1 MIHENDDEIHIRA
14 IPALLRNGH
23 PVHTMRL
30 DSHDIAAAAVQ
41 SLPSGNEEGTMKR
54 IAATFMLLLYV
65 ACTARDTTKIV
76 STVSLGGANPA
87 AIRGKVTTGGNPL
100 PGTTVTLTPPRGA
113 SHTAVTDVNG
123 EYTFVS
129 LAPGRYRL
137 RFELSG
143 LAMVMKEVTIAATSV
158 LRLETDL
165 HVNSV
170 AESITVTAEAPSVME
185 TMSVGFS
192 SSQMKGG
199 SSGYTPPR
207 SAPSPSSY
215 SPPPM
220 YIQDTVQEASRFTQ
234 FKENEFIA
242 AAKEATTTFAIDV
255 DRASYANVRRY
266 LTANQLPPTDAVRI
280 EEMVNY
286 FTYHYAPPADGRP
299 FAVSSEVVG
308 CPWEPA
314 HRLVRI
320 GIQGQQI
327 EQWRQAP
334 NNLVFLLDVSGSMQP
349 IDRLPLIKS
358 ALRMLVDQLR
368 VQDSVAIVVYAGAAG
383 LVLPPTSG
391 ADKAKIV
398 NALDALQA
406 GGSTAGGEGIE
417 LAYKV
422 ARDNFNAQGNNRVI
436 LATDGDFNVGVNDTP
451 SLQKLIEEK
460 RATGVFLTCVG
471 VGSGFNDELMKTL
484 SVKGNGNYSY
494 LDSLAEAKKTFVN
507 ELGGTLVAIAKD
519 VKVQLEF
526 DPALVESYRQI
537 GYEMRALANADFKD
551 DTKDAG
557 ELGSGH
563 SVTALYE
570 IVPTHATIGRIA
582 TLRLRYKEP
591 KGETSSLIESTI
603 VDEGKNAYEAS
614 PDTQFA
620 AAVAELGMLLR
631 GSKFKGHATYA
642 DALALARAMR
652 GEDFEGYREELLRMI
667 ETSKSLS
674 GEGAQV
680 ALKQ

>member
-1 MIHENDDEIHIRA
+1 MQSF
-14 IPALLRNGH
+14 PAG
-23 PVHTMRL
+23 
-30 DSHDIAAAAVQ
+30 I
-41 SLPSGNEEGTMKR
+41 EEGTMKQ
-54 IAATFMLLLYV
+54 IAATFMLLLYA
-65 ACTARDTTKIV
+65 ACAARDTTKIV

-87 AIRGKVTTGGNPL
+87 SIRGKVTTGGNPL
-100 PGTTVTLTPPRGA
+100 PGTTVTLTPPSGG

-129 LAPGRYRL
+129 LAPGRYHL
-137 RFELSG
+137 RFDLSG
-143 LAMVMKEVTIAATSV
+143 LQTITREVTISTASV
-158 LRLETDL
+158 VRLTTEMRAG
-165 HVNSV
+165 SI
-170 AESITVTAEAPSVME
+170 AEAITVTASAPAMLE
-185 TMSVGFS
+185 TTEVQFS

-199 SSGYTPPR
+199 SSAPR
-207 SAPSPSSY
+207 SRRAPPSPSP
-215 SPPPM
+215 SPSPQPM
-220 YIQDTVQEASRFTQ
+220 YIQDAVQETSRFAQ

-242 AAKEATTTFAIDV
+242 AAKEATTTFSIDV

-266 LTANQLPPTDAVRI
+266 LTANQLPPSDAVRI

-286 FTYHYAPPADGRP
+286 FTYHYAPPTDGRP

-391 ADKAKIV
+391 ADKAKII

-417 LAYKV
+417 LAYKI
-422 ARDNFNAQGNNRVI
+422 ARDNFNPQGNNRVI

-460 RATGVFLTCVG
+460 RTSGVFLTCVG
-471 VGSGFNDELMKTL
+471 VGAGDLNDELMKTL

-494 LDSLAEAKKTFVN
+494 LDSVAEAKKVFVH

-570 IVPTHATIGRIA
+570 IVPTRAAIGRIA

-603 VDEGKNAYEAS
+603 VDEGKNANEAS

-631 GSKFKGHATYA
+631 GSKYKGHATYA

-674 GEGAQV
+674 GEGAKV

>member
-1 MIHENDDEIHIRA
+1 
-14 IPALLRNGH
+14 
-23 PVHTMRL
+23 
-30 DSHDIAAAAVQ
+30 
-41 SLPSGNEEGTMKR
+41 MKR
-54 IAATFMLLLYV
+54 IAATFMLLLYA
-65 ACTARDTTKIV
+65 ACAARDTTKIV

-100 PGTTVTLTPPRGA
+100 PGTTVTLTPPSGG

-129 LAPGRYRL
+129 VAPGRYRL
-137 RFELSG
+137 RFDLSG
-143 LAMVMKEVTIAATSV
+143 LQTVTKEVTISAASMV
-158 LRLETDL
+158 RLETDMR
-165 HVNSV
+165 VASV
-170 AESITVTAEAPSVME
+170 AEAITVTASAPAMLE
-185 TMSVGFS
+185 TTEVQFS

-199 SSGYTPPR
+199 SSAPR
-207 SAPSPSSY
+207 SRRAPVPS

-220 YIQDTVQEASRFTQ
+220 YVQDAIQETSRFTQ
-234 FKENEFIA
+234 FKENDFIA
-242 AAKEATTTFAIDV
+242 AAKEATTTFSIDV

-266 LTANQLPPTDAVRI
+266 LTANQLPPSDAVRI

-286 FTYHYAPPADGRP
+286 FTYHYAPPTDGRP

-358 ALRMLVDQLR
+358 ALRLLVDQLR

-398 NALDALQA
+398 NALDKLQA

-471 VGSGFNDELMKTL
+471 VGAGDLNDELMKTL

-494 LDSLAEAKKTFVN
+494 LDSIAEAKKVFVH

-526 DPALVESYRQI
+526 DPSLVESYRQI
-537 GYEMRALANADFKD
+537 GYEMRTLANADFKD

-570 IVPTHATIGRIA
+570 IVPTRAAIGRIA

-603 VDEGKNAYEAS
+603 VDEGRNAYEAS
-614 PDTQFA
+614 ADTQFA

>member
-1 MIHENDDEIHIRA
+1 MIHENDGEIHITRFSGCYETV
-14 IPALLRNGH
+14 IPFVRSELCH
-23 PVHTMRL
+23 
-30 DSHDIAAAAVQ
+30 AASAVQ
-41 SLPSGNEEGTMKR
+41 SCSSGNEEESMKR
-54 IAATFMLLLYV
+54 IAATFMLLLYA
-65 ACTARDTTKIV
+65 ACAAHDATKIV

-100 PGTTVTLTPPRGA
+100 PGATVTLTPASGG
-113 SHTAVTDVNG
+113 SHTAVSDVNG
-123 EYTFVS
+123 DYTFVS

-137 RFELSG
+137 HFELSG
-143 LAMVMKEVTIAATSV
+143 LQTVTKEVTISAASV
-158 LRLETDL
+158 VRLETDL
-165 HVNSV
+165 HVSAI
-170 AESITVTAEAPSVME
+170 AESITVTAAAPDVLSTTEVQ
-185 TMSVGFS
+185 FS

-199 SSGYTPPR
+199 SSAPR
-207 SAPSPSSY
+207 SRRAPAPS
-215 SPPPM
+215 SPQPM
-220 YIQDTVQEASRFTQ
+220 YIQDAIQESSRFTQ
-234 FKENEFIA
+234 FKENDFIA
-242 AAKEATTTFAIDV
+242 AAKEATTTFSIDV
-255 DRASYANVRRY
+255 DRASYASVRRY
-266 LTANQLPPTDAVRI
+266 LTANQLPPPDAVRI

-286 FTYHYAPPADGRP
+286 FTYHYAPPSDGRP
-299 FAVSSEVVG
+299 FAVSSEVIG
-308 CPWEPA
+308 CPWEPS
-314 HRLVRI
+314 HRLLRI

-391 ADKAKIV
+391 ADKPKILD
-398 NALDALQA
+398 ALDKLQA

-471 VGSGFNDELMKTL
+471 VGAGNFNDELMKTL
-484 SVKGNGNYSY
+484 STKGNGNYSY
-494 LDSLAEAKKTFVN
+494 LDSLQEAKKVFVH

-570 IVPTHATIGRIA
+570 IVPTRAAIGRVA

-591 KGETSSLIESTI
+591 KGETSSVIESTI
-603 VDEGKNAYEAS
+603 VDEGKNSFEGSA
-614 PDTQFA
+614 DTQFA

-631 GSKFKGHATYA
+631 GSKHKGRASYA

-652 GEDFEGYREELLRMI
+652 GEDFEGYREELLRML
-667 ETSKSLS
+667 ETSKALS
-674 GEGAQV
+674 GEGAKV